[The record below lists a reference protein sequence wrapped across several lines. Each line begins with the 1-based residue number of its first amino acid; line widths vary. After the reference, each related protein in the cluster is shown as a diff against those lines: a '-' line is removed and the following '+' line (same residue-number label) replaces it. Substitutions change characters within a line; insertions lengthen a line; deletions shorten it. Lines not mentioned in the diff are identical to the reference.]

1 MHYLTICLQNTGLI
15 DYRSNTRI
23 ITQNVLCLFV
33 GCHETT
39 IEIRDLTTI
48 SFSAEQYIT
57 KEKPFNNNSTA
68 GTPESNI
75 QQVLQIYRAVIIPV
89 GLLISC
95 ILAFVIIRE
104 IRLHYFASNETNQNN
119 GRIKM
124 FSKIISRADSI

>member
-1 MHYLTICLQNTGLI
+1 M
-15 DYRSNTRI
+15 
-23 ITQNVLCLFV
+23 FV

-39 IEIRDLTTI
+39 IETRDLTTT

-57 KEKPFNNNSTA
+57 EEKTFNNNLTS

-75 QQVLQIYRAVIIPV
+75 QQVLQIYRAVMIPV

-104 IRLHYFASNETNQNN
+104 IRLYYSAPNETN
-119 GRIKM
+119 
-124 FSKIISRADSI
+124 